1 MVVQWL
7 GLCTSMPRA
16 WVQSLVGILRP
27 HKLYSTTNKEKK
39 RKKNRGWDLPGAEH
53 ASMNV

>member
-16 WVQSLVGILRP
+16 WVQFLVGILRP
-27 HKLYSTTNKEKK
+27 HKLYSTTNKKK
-39 RKKNRGWDLPGAEH
+39 KKKKKIGAGTCQVP
-53 ASMNV
+53 STYP

>member
-1 MVVQWL
+1 
-7 GLCTSMPRA
+7 MPRA